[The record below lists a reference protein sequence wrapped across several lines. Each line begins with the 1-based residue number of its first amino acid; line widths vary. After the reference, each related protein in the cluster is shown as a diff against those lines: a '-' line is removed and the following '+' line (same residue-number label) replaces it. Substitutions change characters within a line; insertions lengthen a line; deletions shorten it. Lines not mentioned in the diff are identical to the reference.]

1 MRVLSVFV
9 LAVLVVPAP
18 GFAQNAKAGDTMTV
32 SAESTLHLDV
42 VVRDGKGETTNQ
54 LQLVRKEKFAQE
66 VLEAAGGKP
75 TSVRVQCVA
84 STLQKSGSNIQLEV
98 APTALAGKTYVSTL
112 SGGNWVVKG
121 ADGGATPAGGET
133 LGGWNAVTALLPAGG
148 PPQQGAQWTV
158 EGAVLSSL
166 VYPSGLKEKESAGQ
180 LACTC
185 ASVADGKATI
195 TFTGQV
201 SGKAMNEAVVV
212 LAVRKGVLVYDLA
225 KGRPVSLTVSGAVST
240 SLDIVDRYRKP
251 NDPTEE
257 EVRKIGEINTR
268 SRRMEATFSFE

>member
-1 MRVLSVFV
+1 MRVLSVV
-9 LAVLVVPAP
+9 ALAVLIPAP
-18 GFAQNAKAGDTMTV
+18 GFAQSAKAGDTMTV

-75 TSVRVQCVA
+75 TSVRVQCIA

-112 SGGNWVVKG
+112 SGGAWVVKD
-121 ADGGATPAGGET
+121 AAGGAAPAGGET
-133 LGGWNAVTALLPAGG
+133 LGGWNGVTALLPAGG

-158 EGAVLSSL
+158 EGAALASL
-166 VYPSGLKEKESAGQ
+166 IYPSGLKEKESAGQ
-180 LACTC
+180 LSCTC
-185 ASVADGKATI
+185 ASAADGKATV
-195 TFTGQV
+195 TFTGQIT
-201 SGKAMNEAVVV
+201 GKSRSEALVV
-212 LAVRKGVLVYDLA
+212 LAVRKGEFVYDLA

-268 SRRMEATFSFE
+268 SRRMEATFTFE